1 MRCPKRGEGP
11 TLSLTGSTRHAR
23 LENDMKI
30 AKRMGGQIDCLILT
44 LLAAFLCGAAPG
56 IGQQTNVRIQKSTTS
71 ASLPDAPRPMTG
83 EAVSS
88 SPEVALVSDAQ
99 QPNQSTVSTAGNGE
113 EQQPSQKPV
122 GAAAAPPEGAAGI
135 TASRPAGAVIAPA
148 KQRRERAIL
157 IRVGL
162 LVGAGVA
169 LGTVLALTRATPSQP
184 PQ

>member
-1 MRCPKRGEGP
+1 
-11 TLSLTGSTRHAR
+11 
-23 LENDMKI
+23 MKI
-30 AKRMGGQIDCLILT
+30 ATRVSSRIDRLILT

-56 IGQQTNVRIQKSTTS
+56 IGQQTGVQVKQSTAS
-71 ASLPDAPRPMTG
+71 ASLPDAPKPMKG
-83 EAVSS
+83 EMVSS
-88 SPEVALVSDAQ
+88 SPEVALASDAQ

-113 EQQPSQKPV
+113 QQQPSQKPV

-169 LGTVLALTRATPSQP
+169 LGIVLALTRATPSQP